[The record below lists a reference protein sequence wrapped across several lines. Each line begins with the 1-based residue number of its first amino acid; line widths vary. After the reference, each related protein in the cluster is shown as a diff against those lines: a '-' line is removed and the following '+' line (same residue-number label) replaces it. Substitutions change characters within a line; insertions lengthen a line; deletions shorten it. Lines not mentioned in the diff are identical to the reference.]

1 MDRDGED
8 ADLAAEL
15 VDNLEAARG
24 QVRDLSKGL
33 VSDHLGARSVVEAL
47 EELAEEICRTYEV
60 DCRVEAEEGLE
71 LGEGRLAAAL
81 YRIAREALNNALVH
95 AQAKTVVIRLGR
107 RDGQVVLEVEDDGA
121 GLPQD
126 FEGTGG
132 LGLRIMRDRA
142 AMLGGE
148 VRLEP
153 REGGGTRLHCA
164 LPCRAD
170 RGG

>member
-95 AQAKTVVIRLGR
+95 AQAKTVVIRLAREDGR
-107 RDGQVVLEVEDDGA
+107 IVLEVEDDGA
-121 GLPQD
+121 GLPEG
-126 FEGTGG
+126 FETTGG

-142 AMLGGE
+142 SMLGGE
-148 VRLEP
+148 LSLGP
-153 REGGGTRLHCA
+153 RPEGGTLLRCII
-164 LPCRAD
+164 PERAGRD
-170 RGG
+170 T